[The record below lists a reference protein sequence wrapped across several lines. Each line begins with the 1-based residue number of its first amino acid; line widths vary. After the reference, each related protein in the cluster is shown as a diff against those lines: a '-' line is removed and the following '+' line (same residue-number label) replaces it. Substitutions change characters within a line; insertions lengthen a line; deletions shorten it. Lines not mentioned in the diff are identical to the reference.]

1 MGSGL
6 RFSELFRERG
16 AMNFAASLRKRDRPD
31 PEHGIRTSTVPGGA
45 IDLNPSHGIRTTAGS
60 ANAIGFASR

>member
-6 RFSELFRERG
+6 RFSELFFPRG
-16 AMNFAASLRKRDRPD
+16 VSVLASSLRKRDRPD
-31 PEHGIRTSTVPGGA
+31 PEHGIRTSTLPGGA